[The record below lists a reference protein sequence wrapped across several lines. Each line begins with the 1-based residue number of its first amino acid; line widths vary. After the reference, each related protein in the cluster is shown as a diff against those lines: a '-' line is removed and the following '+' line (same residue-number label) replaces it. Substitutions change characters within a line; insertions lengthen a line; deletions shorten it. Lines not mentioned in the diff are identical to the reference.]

1 MVYLILFV
9 AMAVTAAAAF
19 KLWSMR
25 EARRSAERRAMMMT
39 PILTEGPPVRPPVRH
54 RPF

>member
-1 MVYLILFV
+1 MIYLILFI
-9 AMAVTAAAAF
+9 AMAVTAATAF

-25 EARRSAERRAMMMT
+25 EARLRAARRAVMKE
-39 PILTEGPPVRPPVRH
+39 PILIEGNPVRPAVRH